1 MYHTMPKAWYGTPI
15 YANNKFR
22 KEMIDR
28 FDFKFESRYIGLWY
42 QPNNPSK
49 QYYGTLFLDK
59 QNIFIELCFQGEGI
73 AHSEQLDYL
82 YGSAYSY
89 DKQKDKEYSE
99 SIALQGLIGIKS
111 SHFGNNLKHY
121 IYEVK
126 KLFIF
131 DNTLSFENVRAIGFG
146 APLLDQWSANIMES
160 GFKEIENEINDP
172 NLNLI
177 YFYPPRPYTLLKSED
192 INIDINFY
200 FCRTLGSIN
209 QGIIQHAFLRLLPR
223 KHPSFEE
230 SLEMM
235 HKYCF
240 LLFLLTNRIFM
251 PENITCYNQGKFV
264 YKVNEQY
271 AYRYI
276 DIPRASSPQ
285 TELTDFTHEEILAI
299 FSAWN
304 ELYNKYSDAINAFYE
319 TSLNWYSPP
328 ASQIRNYISFIDSI
342 TKEFKGE
349 NGNVNPKSKRA
360 KRVQEILEKAD
371 SVLDK
376 KDKTDLQ
383 NWLLHTTGKELDS
396 RFCKLLD
403 NLKGLLP
410 DELNKDFATKAV
422 KTRNI
427 ITHPNSYDENSF
439 DKSQYEDVA
448 YKLTKIIRAFMLK
461 EIGVKEDIIKDI
473 IKF

>member
-15 YANNKFR
+15 YANHKFR

-42 QPNNPSK
+42 QPNNSNK
-49 QYYGTLFLDK
+49 QYSGTLFLEK
-59 QNIFIELCFQGEGI
+59 QNIYIELYFQGEDI
-73 AHSEQLDYL
+73 ANSEQLNSL

-89 DKQKDKEYSE
+89 DKQNNKEYSVY
-99 SIALQGLIGIKS
+99 IALQGLTCLKS
-111 SHFGNNLKHY
+111 NHFVRGLKHY
-121 IYEVK
+121 KYEVK
-126 KLFIF
+126 KMFIF
-131 DNTLSFENVRAIGFG
+131 DESLSFEGIKAIGFKS
-146 APLLDQWSANIMES
+146 PILDQWAANIMRK
-160 GFKEIENEINDP
+160 GFKEIENGISNP
-172 NLNLI
+172 KLNII
-177 YFYPPRPYTLLKSED
+177 YYYPPQPYTLFKSED
-192 INIDINFY
+192 VDIDIY
-200 FCRTLGSIN
+200 FCFRRTVGGISQSIT
-209 QGIIQHAFLRLLPR
+209 QQAYLRLHLH
-223 KHPSFEE
+223 KYQSFNEC
-230 SLEMM
+230 LETMQ
-235 HKYCF
+235 KYCF
-240 LLFLLTNRIFM
+240 LLFLLTNRTFM

-264 YKVNEQY
+264 YKVNEKY

-276 DIPRASSPQ
+276 DIPQASSPQ

-304 ELYNKYSDAINAFYE
+304 ELYNKYSDAINTFYE

-360 KRVQEILEKAD
+360 KRVQEILEKVD
-371 SVLDK
+371 SVLNK

-422 KTRNI
+422 KTRNN
-427 ITHPNSYDENSF
+427 ITHPNSNDENSF
-439 DKSQYEDVA
+439 NKSQYEDVA

>member
-1 MYHTMPKAWYGTPI
+1 MT
-15 YANNKFR
+15 
-22 KEMIDR
+22 
-28 FDFKFESRYIGLWY
+28 
-42 QPNNPSK
+42 
-49 QYYGTLFLDK
+49 
-59 QNIFIELCFQGEGI
+59 
-73 AHSEQLDYL
+73 
-82 YGSAYSY
+82 
-89 DKQKDKEYSE
+89 
-99 SIALQGLIGIKS
+99 
-111 SHFGNNLKHY
+111 
-121 IYEVK
+121 
-126 KLFIF
+126 
-131 DNTLSFENVRAIGFG
+131 
-146 APLLDQWSANIMES
+146 

-192 INIDINFY
+192 INIDINFC

-240 LLFLLTNRIFM
+240 LLFLLTNRTFM

-264 YKVNEQY
+264 YKVNEKY

-276 DIPRASSPQ
+276 DIPQASSPQ

-360 KRVQEILEKAD
+360 KSVQEILEKVD

-376 KDKTDLQ
+376 NDKTDLQ
-383 NWLLHTTGKELDS
+383 NLLLHTTGKELNS